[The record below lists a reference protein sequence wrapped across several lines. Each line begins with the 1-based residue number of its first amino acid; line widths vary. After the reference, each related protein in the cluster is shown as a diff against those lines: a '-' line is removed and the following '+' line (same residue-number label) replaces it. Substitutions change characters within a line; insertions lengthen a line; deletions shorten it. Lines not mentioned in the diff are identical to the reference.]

1 MNLLTVG
8 YWPQARWNA
17 GSLGEDELFQA
28 SVGFAEGT
36 GMEIFLHGHFPDSYR
51 WNYLR
56 EKPSRFSA
64 KAAGSVPAALGDGV
78 GGTPRPWLAQL

>member
-8 YWPQARWNA
+8 YWPQTRWNA
-17 GSLGEDELFQA
+17 ASLAEDAFFQA

-36 GMEIFLHGHFPDSYR
+36 GMEIVLRGHFPDSYR

-56 EKPSRFSA
+56 ENPSRFSA
-64 KAAGSVPAALGDGV
+64 KGAGSEPTALGDGA
-78 GGTPRPWLAQL
+78 GGTPFPWFAQL